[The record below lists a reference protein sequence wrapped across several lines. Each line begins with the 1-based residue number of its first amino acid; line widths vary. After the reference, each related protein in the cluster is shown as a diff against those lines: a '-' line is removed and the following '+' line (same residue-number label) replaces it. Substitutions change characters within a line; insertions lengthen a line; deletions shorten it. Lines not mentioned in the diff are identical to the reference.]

1 MNEEFEN
8 EFNDFVE
15 SYNDEE
21 HKQRLKE
28 KFIEVE
34 VVDPKKE
41 KPMQACR
48 VATMG
53 RLSELKLVNWTI
65 EKPNGWSKYE
75 LTPKGEE
82 CLSYLINST

>member
-1 MNEEFEN
+1 
-8 EFNDFVE
+8 
-15 SYNDEE
+15 
-21 HKQRLKE
+21 
-28 KFIEVE
+28 
-34 VVDPKKE
+34 
-41 KPMQACR
+41 MQACR

-82 CLSYLINST
+82 CLSHLINPT